1 MKKYFCILLTF
12 LFIACFSHLFAAP
25 NGLSQ
30 KEIEAYT
37 LTFFKKFNDTQT
49 KLTYMN
55 KKSPLAKVG
64 TETVKGKISGTIF
77 YDVQIKGAGALV
89 TLRYTNYCD
98 EDGWIFDGEIL
109 TRSNM
114 AQNGIFS
121 GTIKVTC
128 PANSETY
135 QISQAE
141 ISYDN
146 VLLIKGMPGDGYY
159 LVTIP
164 DSRPWKVDYTFY
176 LKSKE

>member
-1 MKKYFCILLTF
+1 MKKYSCIMILF
-12 LFIACFSHLFAAP
+12 LYIFASSALFAEAP
-25 NGLSQ
+25 LSS
-30 KEIEAYT
+30 KAIDEYT
-37 LTFFKKFNDTQT
+37 LLFFQKLNETQT

-64 TETVKGKISGTIF
+64 TETVKGDISGEVF
-77 YDVQIKGAGALV
+77 YDVLIKGAGALV

-114 AQNGIFS
+114 SQNGTFS
-121 GTIKVTC
+121 GTIKVTS
-128 PANSETY
+128 PATSETN
-135 QISQAE
+135 QITQAE
-141 ISYDN
+141 ISYDD
-146 VLLIKGMPGDGYY
+146 VLLVKGLPGDGFY

-164 DSRPWKVDYTFY
+164 QTPAQKVDYSVY